1 MQGAFAL
8 DGIGTGLY
16 ALPIMT
22 DALLSS
28 PPQADAPQYDDRL
41 ARRNLIVLIASQ
53 AVIGAQLPAIFN
65 IAGLAGK
72 MLAPNPCWATLAVTA
87 MVIGSMA
94 AANPLSGFMAR
105 QGRKAGFMVAALIAA
120 IGAAISS
127 WGISQGNFYLF
138 VFGALFSGVYMS
150 AQGFYRFAA
159 ADTASPEFR
168 PKAIS
173 YVTAGGLISAIVGP
187 QLIVRFTAQAMA
199 IPFLGTYIAVI
210 GLNLLGLVFFAFL
223 KFPKL
228 PMRVNGGPIIGRTR
242 WELIRTPKILVAVI
256 VATVSYALMNL
267 VMTSAPLAVMGC
279 GYTVHDSSNIIMG
292 HVLAMYA
299 PSFFTGHIIARFG
312 VQRVMATGLVILAC
326 AGALAM
332 AGVDL
337 MNFFG
342 ALILLGIGWNFGFI
356 GATTMLATAHT
367 PAERGR
373 MQGLNDFIV
382 FGGVTLASVSSGGL
396 MNCSGASVQTGWQ
409 AVNMAMLPFLVL
421 AGGALIWFAMRPREA

>member
-1 MQGAFAL
+1 LPWRCRTGGGAFAL
-8 DGIGTGLY
+8 DGIGDALY

-22 DALLSS
+22 DAPL
-28 PPQADAPQYDDRL
+28 YDDRL

-72 MLAPNPCWATLAVTA
+72 MLSPNPCWATLAVSA
-87 MVIGSMA
+87 MVIGSMTA
-94 AANPLSGFMAR
+94 ATPLSAFMAR
-105 QGRKAGFMVAALIAA
+105 QGRKTGFMVAALIAA
-120 IGAAISS
+120 MGAAISS

-173 YVTAGGLISAIVGP
+173 YVTAGGLLSAIFGP
-187 QLIVRFTAQAMA
+187 QLVKMSAEAMA
-199 IPFLGTYIAVI
+199 VPFLGTYLIVIA
-210 GLNLLGLVFFAFL
+210 LNLLGLVFFAFL
-223 KFPKL
+223 KFPPPTPPVKGAAI
-228 PMRVNGGPIIGRTR
+228 VGRTR
-242 WELIRTPKILVAVI
+242 WELITTPKILVAVI

-267 VMTSAPLAVMGC
+267 VMTSAPLAVVGC
-279 GYTVHDSSNIIMG
+279 GYAVSDSSNVITG

-299 PSFFTGHIIARFG
+299 PSFFTGHVIARFG
-312 VQRVMATGLVILAC
+312 VNKVMASGLVILALS
-326 AGALAM
+326 GAVAM

-337 MNFFG
+337 SNFYI
-342 ALILLGIGWNFGFI
+342 ALLLLGIGWNFGFI
-356 GATTMLATAHT
+356 GATTMLASAHS

-382 FGGVTLASVSSGGL
+382 FGGVTLGSFSSGGL
-396 MNCSGASVQTGWQ
+396 MNCSGSSVEAGWQ

-421 AGGALIWFAMRPREA
+421 AGGALIWFAMRPKEA